1 MLVVSIP
8 FRITKDLLQD
18 VLSEG
23 TKMRNGM
30 NLGDL
35 GMNNREKETGVRGKS
50 AGHV

>member
-1 MLVVSIP
+1 MLIVSIP

-30 NLGDL
+30 NLGEL
-35 GMNNREKETGVRGKS
+35 GMNCEKETGVRGKS